1 VTCLC
6 LTRNRRQWIPK
17 AIRCFLQQTYRNA
30 ELLIVADGD
39 EVRDL
44 IPNEVS
50 IRLIHLSETRNI
62 GEKRN
67 FGCSRARGDVI
78 CHWDD
83 DDYSAPARI
92 GHQVEMLSES
102 GLAVAGFHSMK
113 FTDGENWWKYK
124 GARNYS
130 LGTALCYRREWWEAN
145 PFKPM
150 PIGEDNEM
158 VYAAQRAQQ
167 IVSEDAG
174 ELMYATIHDANTS
187 PRMITQ
193 SWEKL

>member
-1 VTCLC
+1 MI
-6 LTRNRRQWIPK
+6 TRNRRQWIPK
-17 AIRCFLQQTYRNA
+17 AIKCFQLRTYSNA

-39 EVRDL
+39 DVRDL
-44 IPNEVS
+44 IPES
-50 IRLIHLSETRNI
+50 DRIRLIHLAEKRNI

-67 FGCSRARGDVI
+67 FGCSRAAGSVI

-83 DDYSAPARI
+83 DDYSAPGRVA
-92 GHQVEMLSES
+92 HQVEMLNES
-102 GLAVAGFHSMK
+102 GLQVAGFHTMK
-113 FTDGENWWKYK
+113 FTDGENWWRYK

-130 LGTALCYRREWWEAN
+130 LGTALCYRRAWWEQN
-145 PFKPM
+145 PFRPM
-150 PIGEDNEM
+150 PVGEDNEM

-174 ELMYATIHDANTS
+174 ELMYATVHPGNTS
-187 PRMITQ
+187 PRMITE